1 MTPLLAIF
9 LDNLLPIFLAA
20 STGFLLGRFLKPDLK
35 TVSRLAFYI
44 FSPCL
49 VFTSIAHTQL
59 TGGEFGRLT
68 LFTLLVNGVML
79 ALAVLAGLALRLE
92 RHWLA
97 ALVVGAVFVNGGNY
111 GLAVNKFAFGDE
123 ALSRA
128 VVYYVISTL
137 LVYTV
142 GVLVASLGRRSIG
155 QALRQGLT
163 LPSTYA
169 LVVAGLFRVTHWPV
183 PVPVDRTVTL
193 LSQAAIPVMLVV
205 LGLQLAD
212 LKREAWPRAR
222 WGLIGVA
229 ALLQLV
235 IAPLIGLGTATML
248 GLSGP
253 ARQAMVLESGM
264 PTAVITTI
272 LAVEYDLDAGF
283 ITGTVLAS
291 TLLSPLTLTPL
302 IAYLLRSG

>member
-1 MTPLLAIF
+1 MTPLVSIF
-9 LDNLLPIFLAA
+9 LNNLLPIFLSA
-20 STGFLLGRFLKPDLK
+20 STGFVLGRALKPDLK
-35 TVSRLAFYI
+35 TVSRLTFYI

-49 VFTSIAHTQL
+49 VFTSVAHTEL
-59 TGGEFGRLT
+59 TGSEFGKLA
-68 LFTLLVNGVML
+68 LFTLLVNGAML
-79 ALAVLAGLALRLE
+79 LVVTSVGLALRLE

-97 ALVVGAVFVNGGNY
+97 ALVVAAVFVNGGNY
-111 GLAVNKFAFGDE
+111 GLAVNQFAFGDD

-128 VVYYVISTL
+128 VVYYVFSTL

-142 GVLVASLGRRSIG
+142 GVMTASLGKQSLM

-169 LVVAGLFRVTHWPV
+169 LFVAGLFRLTGWVIPM
-183 PVPVDRTVTL
+183 PLDRTVTL
-193 LSQAAIPVMLVV
+193 LGQAAIPVMLVV
-205 LGLQLAD
+205 LGLQMAE

-222 WGLIGVA
+222 LGLIGVA
-229 ALLQLV
+229 VFLQLIV
-235 IAPLIGLGTATML
+235 APLLGLGFATLL
-248 GLSGP
+248 GLTGA
-253 ARQAMVLESGM
+253 ARQAMVLETGM

-272 LAVEYDLDAGF
+272 LAVEYDLDAAF

-302 IAYLLRSG
+302 IAYLLR